1 MSDWANEYFEH
12 GYAERWGLPPASD
25 RIQQEAQG
33 ICDLLRLTPGS
44 RVLDIGCGH
53 GRHALALAECGPE
66 VTGVDFARAL
76 LGRAKQLGADSNV
89 RAEWIRGDMRRLPVR
104 SRLFG
109 AAVLIDAF
117 GFFDTDEENELALRE
132 AARVLVAG
140 GRLVLKVA
148 NGGLIIDNFRETDRE
163 ERRGTIVT
171 ISRALSLAPQRMTEQ
186 ISVSGTGGN
195 REYERRQRL
204 YRLDELCAAL
214 ESAGLS
220 VLGVFASPAGLSFDA
235 AASPAMWVVSR
246 VRGQCP

>member
-1 MSDWANEYFEH
+1 MSDWAKDYFEQ

-33 ICDLLRLTPGS
+33 ICDLLRLTPGL

-53 GRHALALAECGPE
+53 GRHALALAERLPE

-76 LGRAKQLGADSNV
+76 LVRAKQLGADSSV
-89 RAEWIRGDMRRLPVR
+89 RADWIRGDMRRLPLR

-117 GFFDTDEENELALRE
+117 GFFDTDEENELALKE

-148 NGGLIIDNFRETDRE
+148 NGGLIIDTLRETDRE
-163 ERRGTIVT
+163 EREGTVVT
-171 ISRALSLAPQRMTEQ
+171 IARTLALGPPRMTER
-186 ISVSGTGGN
+186 ISVSDTRGKQ
-195 REYERRQRL
+195 EYQRRQRL
-204 YRLDELCAAL
+204 YRVDELCAAV
-214 ESAGLS
+214 EGAGLS
-220 VLGVFASPAGLSFDA
+220 VLGVFASPAGLLFDA
-235 AASPAMWVVSR
+235 AASPAMWVLSQ
-246 VRGQCP
+246 VRAQ